1 MPPAVDTKLWGNGQL
16 ADKSAIEI
24 LTKKFYQG
32 ITRITNSISYA
43 I

>member
-1 MPPAVDTKLWGNGQL
+1 MPPAVDTKLWENGQL

-32 ITRITNSISYA
+32 ITRIANSISYA